1 MFKSIEVQ
9 YKSGIFLP
17 ELNLHLDS
25 RIPREMGFISHAHAD
40 HFGRHKKIFCS
51 TQTAQLLIARYKCD
65 PRRIVSLDFYE
76 PFEIGPFLLKLL
88 PAGHIFGSA
97 MLHVISKTNGASLL
111 YTGDFK
117 LRESYTAET
126 NALIPADTLIMETT
140 FGKPNWIFPGL
151 PEIEGQI
158 KRFALEAFSVGHVPI
173 FLCYSLGKSQELQ
186 AILGK
191 ASIPSV
197 SHRSVYEMTMAC
209 RRAGCKVASGVEFDG
224 LVPDNHALILPPN
237 SAKKILP
244 LIQHCKT
251 AILSGWGLDA
261 RAIYRFGTDI
271 SIPLSDHADFNELKE
286 AVNLVRPKKV
296 ITVHGFTREFAS
308 ELRRLKYEAW
318 SLQGCDQLE
327 LDL

>member
-1 MFKSIEVQ
+1 MSKSIEIQ
-9 YKSGIFLP
+9 HKSGIFLP

-25 RIPREMGFISHAHAD
+25 RIPSEIGFISHAHAD
-40 HFGRHKKIFCS
+40 HFGRHKNIFCS
-51 TQTAQLLIARYKCD
+51 TQTAQLLITRFKCD
-65 PRRIVSLDFYE
+65 PKRIASLDFYE

-97 MLHVISKTNGASLL
+97 MLHVISKTNGSSLL

-151 PEIEGQI
+151 PEIADQI
-158 KRFALEAFSVGHVPI
+158 KCFALEPFVVGHVPI

-191 ASIPSV
+191 AGIPYA
-197 SHRSVYEMTMAC
+197 SHRIVYEMTMAC
-209 RRAGCKVASGVEFDG
+209 RRAGCKVASGLKFDG

-244 LIQHCKT
+244 LIPHCKT
-251 AILSGWGLDA
+251 VMLSGWGLDA
-261 RAIYRFGTDI
+261 RAIYRFGTDV

-286 AVNLVRPKKV
+286 AVNQVRPKRI

-308 ELRRLKYEAW
+308 ELRRLKYKAW
-318 SLQGCDQLE
+318 SLQGYDQLE

>member
-1 MFKSIEVQ
+1 MSNSIEVQ

-25 RIPREMGFISHAHAD
+25 RITTEMGFISHAHAD

-51 TQTAQLLIARYKCD
+51 TQTAQLLITRFKCD
-65 PRRIVSLDFYE
+65 PKRITSIDFYE

-151 PEIEGQI
+151 PEIEEQI
-158 KRFALEAFSVGHVPI
+158 KCFALEAFVVGHVPI

-191 ASIPSV
+191 AGIPYA
-197 SHRSVYEMTMAC
+197 RPTLAPAGRRQMA
-209 RRAGCKVASGVEFDG
+209 SQW
-224 LVPDNHALILPPN
+224 LV
-237 SAKKILP
+237 
-244 LIQHCKT
+244 
-251 AILSGWGLDA
+251 
-261 RAIYRFGTDI
+261 
-271 SIPLSDHADFNELKE
+271 
-286 AVNLVRPKKV
+286 
-296 ITVHGFTREFAS
+296 
-308 ELRRLKYEAW
+308 
-318 SLQGCDQLE
+318 
-327 LDL
+327 

>member
-1 MFKSIEVQ
+1 MSKSIEVQ

-17 ELNLHLDS
+17 ELNLYLDS
-25 RIPREMGFISHAHAD
+25 RIPSEIGFISHAHAD

-51 TQTAQLLIARYKCD
+51 TQTAQLLITRFKCD
-65 PRRIVSLDFYE
+65 PKRITSLDFHE

-140 FGKPNWIFPGL
+140 FGKPNWIFPEL
-151 PEIEGQI
+151 TEIEEQI
-158 KRFALEAFSVGHVPI
+158 KCFALEAFVVGHVPI

-191 ASIPSV
+191 AGIPYA
-197 SHRSVYEMTMAC
+197 SHRIVYEMTMAC
-209 RRAGCKVASGVEFDG
+209 RRAGCKVASGLKFDG

-237 SAKKILP
+237 SAKKMLP
-244 LIQHCKT
+244 LIPNCKT

-261 RAIYRFGTDI
+261 RAIHRFGTNV

-286 AVNLVRPKKV
+286 AVNQVRPKRI

-318 SLQGCDQLE
+318 SLQGHDQLE

>member
-1 MFKSIEVQ
+1 MSKSIEVQ

-17 ELNLHLDS
+17 ELNLYLDS
-25 RIPREMGFISHAHAD
+25 RIPSEIGFISHAHAD

-51 TQTAQLLIARYKCD
+51 TQTAQLLITRFKCD
-65 PRRIVSLDFYE
+65 PKRITSLDFYE

-140 FGKPNWIFPGL
+140 FGKPNWIFPEL
-151 PEIEGQI
+151 TEIEEQI
-158 KRFALEAFSVGHVPI
+158 KCFALEAFVVGHVPI

-191 ASIPSV
+191 ADIPYA
-197 SHRSVYEMTMAC
+197 SHRIVYEMTMAC
-209 RRAGCKVASGVEFDG
+209 RRAGCKVASGLKFDG

-237 SAKKILP
+237 SAKKMLP
-244 LIQHCKT
+244 LIPNCKT

-261 RAIYRFGTDI
+261 RAIHRFGTNV

-286 AVNLVRPKKV
+286 AVNQVRPKRI

-318 SLQGCDQLE
+318 SLQGHDQLE

>member
-1 MFKSIEVQ
+1 MSKSIEVQ

-17 ELNLHLDS
+17 ELNLYLDS
-25 RIPREMGFISHAHAD
+25 RIPSEIGFISHAHAD
-40 HFGRHKKIFCS
+40 HFGRHQKIFCS
-51 TQTAQLLIARYKCD
+51 TQTAQLLITRFKCD
-65 PRRIVSLDFYE
+65 PKRITSLDFYE
-76 PFEIGPFLLKLL
+76 PFEIGPFILKLL

-97 MLHVISKTNGASLL
+97 MLHVISKTNWASLL

-151 PEIEGQI
+151 TEIEEQI
-158 KRFALEAFSVGHVPI
+158 KCFALEAFVVGHVPI

-191 ASIPSV
+191 AGTPYA
-197 SHRSVYEMTMAC
+197 SHRIVYEMTMAC
-209 RRAGCKVASGVEFDG
+209 RRAGCKVASGVKFDG

-237 SAKKILP
+237 SAKKMLP
-244 LIQHCKT
+244 LIPNCKT

-261 RAIYRFGTDI
+261 RAIHRFGTNV

-286 AVNLVRPKKV
+286 AVNQVRPKRI

-318 SLQGCDQLE
+318 SLQGYDQLE

>member
-1 MFKSIEVQ
+1 MSKSIAVQ

-25 RIPREMGFISHAHAD
+25 RIASEIGFISHAHAD

-51 TQTAQLLIARYKCD
+51 TQTAQLLITRFKCD
-65 PRRIVSLDFYE
+65 PKRIASLNFYE

-140 FGKPNWIFPGL
+140 FGKPNWIFPEL
-151 PEIEGQI
+151 TEIEEQI
-158 KRFALEAFSVGHVPI
+158 KCFALEAFSVGHVPI

-191 ASIPSV
+191 AGIPSV
-197 SHRSVYEMTMAC
+197 SHRLVYKMTMAC
-209 RRAGCKVASGVEFDG
+209 RRAGCKVASGLKFDG

-237 SAKKILP
+237 SAKKMLP
-244 LIQHCKT
+244 LIPNCKT

-261 RAIYRFGTDI
+261 RAIHRFGTNV

-286 AVNLVRPKKV
+286 AVNQVRPKRI

-318 SLQGCDQLE
+318 SLQGHDQLE